1 MQGTLQSEQSLEIL
15 DTAQNS
21 LYLTDLFV
29 FTAKEIAPERLI
41 LTTGE
46 GCILQTEGWQV
57 VKRVDDDPSNQ
68 KV

>member
-21 LYLTDLFV
+21 LYLTDLGV
-29 FTAKEIAPERLI
+29 ISAKEIAPERLI
-41 LTTGE
+41 LTTNA